1 MPKRNYGFEKRQKD
15 LNKKRK
21 REEREQRKLD
31 RTASGASPRDTFDA
45 YSAALDRG
53 DLDAM
58 AELIDD
64 EFRFEGAGADTV
76 GKREFLAALKTQLDA
91 FPDYT
96 EGATDLVEE
105 GDVIYF
111 VANVRGTQRGAL
123 ALPGAAPIP
132 PTGREVRLPPAS
144 AWVRVHDGRL
154 LAYHLAGVPGG
165 GIEGIVSQLQP

>member
-31 RTASGASPRDTFDA
+31 RALTGAGPREAFEA

-53 DLDAM
+53 DREAI
-58 AELIDD
+58 AALIDD
-64 EFRFEGAGADTV
+64 DFRVEGAGPDAG
-76 GKREFLAALKTQLDA
+76 GKLEFLAAISAQLDA
-91 FPDYT
+91 FPDYSQ
-96 EGATDLVEE
+96 GVTDLVEE
-105 GDVIYF
+105 GDVVYF
-111 VANVRGTQRGAL
+111 VSNVRGTQRGTL

-144 AWVRVHDGRL
+144 AWVRVQDGRL
-154 LAYHLAGVPGG
+154 LAYHVARVPGG
-165 GIEGIVSQLQP
+165 GLEGILSQLRA